1 MLVDIMSGHSY
12 IMVNTKAVKI
22 FGLTLATYWAVLA
35 DIYPRVIEKKLDEL
49 TSTGYFELKREYVES
64 QCGLKP
70 EEQCAMDQALSRIG
84 VLAVDPNNI
93 NRIAID
99 MSAMAEILLED
110 DTKVLKK
117 FQKAAK
123 SKKTDEAAAKRQGK
137 VDMFSGFAATLTH
150 DPGVQNA
157 YKLWVEAIIEGKR
170 TNLTKG
176 MIQIFHETLSAF
188 TTDPQYQIKL
198 IREAAAAGYTNVSW
212 VLPKSR
218 PAYATITPAT
228 RINAPQKE
236 SVGISE
242 ETF

>member
-12 IMVNTKAVKI
+12 MMVNTKAVKI
-22 FGLTLATYWAVLA
+22 FGLPLAAYWSVLA

-49 TSTGYFELKREYVES
+49 TTTGYFELKRDYVEG

-70 EEQCAMDQALSRIG
+70 EEQYAMDKVLVRIG
-84 VLAVDPNNI
+84 VIAVDPDNI
-93 NRIAID
+93 NRLAID

-110 DTKVLKK
+110 DQDALKK
-117 FQKAAK
+117 IQKAAK
-123 SKKTDEAAAKRQGK
+123 SKKIDEAAAKRQGK
-137 VDMFSGFAATLTH
+137 VAMFTAYANELAH
-150 DPGVQNA
+150 DSEVQDA

-176 MIQIFHETLSAF
+176 MIQIFHETLTAF
-188 TTDPQYQIKL
+188 TSDTKYQVKL

-212 VLPKSR
+212 VLPKNRS
-218 PAYATITPAT
+218 AYATPTPAT
-228 RINAPQKE
+228 HINAPQKE

>member
-12 IMVNTKAVKI
+12 MMVNTKAVQI
-22 FGLTLATYWAVLA
+22 FGLPLAAYWSVLA

-49 TSTGYFELKREYVES
+49 TNTGYFDLKRDYVER

-70 EEQCAMDQALSRIG
+70 EEQCAMDQALARIG

-93 NRIAID
+93 NRLAID
-99 MSAMAEILLED
+99 MGAMAEILLED
-110 DTKVLKK
+110 DDKILKK
-117 FQKAAK
+117 IQKAAK

-137 VDMFSGFAATLTH
+137 VSMFTAYACTLTH
-150 DPGVQNA
+150 DPEVQEA

-176 MIQIFHETLSAF
+176 IIQIFHETLTAF
-188 TTDPQYQIKL
+188 TSDPRYQIKL

-212 VLPKSR
+212 VLPKSKSINSL
-218 PAYATITPAT
+218 ATPAT